1 MTDYVKLAAA
11 AGDQYLAVLSE
22 IQDNFLKSTNEFI
35 SALPP
40 VPAAYTLPQ
49 AAGVPTPREIA
60 DTNFAFTEKL
70 LKQQKAFT
78 DKFLAIGAPAKHA
91 SAKR

>member
-1 MTDYVKLAAA
+1 MTEYVKLATA

-22 IQDNFLKSTNEFI
+22 IQDNFLKSTNEFV

-40 VPAAYTLPQ
+40 VPAAYTLPV
-49 AAGVPTPREIA
+49 ASGVPTPREVA
-60 DTNFAFTEKL
+60 DANFAFSEKL

-78 DKFLAIGAPAKHA
+78 DKFLAIGSKPAHG
-91 SAKR
+91 KR